1 MEAEVFSIANKKNHK
16 TRYLHISRGH
26 KDRNAQS
33 DHHQSSDFGIT
44 LPVGV
49 LCPPT
54 SGWRKNISGI
64 TERLDNQIDLKIST
78 VSPLIVNK
86 TDYVIWRNSQM
97 CQPIWEFRKQFI
109 PCVCAVH
116 NRIKIEK
123 LYLERK
129 IDNNEK
135 IQFKHKKT
143 VLRLHSVAF
152 MSSVKGRLSISSS
165 STNMSSD
172 IPSNSRRGFSL
183 LGASSRTVRRS
194 AYVARQTREDNLKR
208 IEAHQSLLFQLRVLI
223 WSANVIDLGI
233 RSRKYASV

>member
-1 MEAEVFSIANKKNHK
+1 MEAEVFSISNKKNHK

-86 TDYVIWRNSQM
+86 TDYVIWRNS
-97 CQPIWEFRKQFI
+97 
-109 PCVCAVH
+109 
-116 NRIKIEK
+116 
-123 LYLERK
+123 
-129 IDNNEK
+129 
-135 IQFKHKKT
+135 
-143 VLRLHSVAF
+143 
-152 MSSVKGRLSISSS
+152 
-165 STNMSSD
+165 
-172 IPSNSRRGFSL
+172 
-183 LGASSRTVRRS
+183 
-194 AYVARQTREDNLKR
+194 
-208 IEAHQSLLFQLRVLI
+208 
-223 WSANVIDLGI
+223 
-233 RSRKYASV
+233 